1 MKFTH
6 LSTVRKLGTY
16 SIAVCKMAEAN
27 SKSLAQGLYQ
37 VVLNVPFEVAEI
49 NVPSANPSSPA
60 TVVG

>member
-1 MKFTH
+1 M
-6 LSTVRKLGTY
+6 RKLGTY